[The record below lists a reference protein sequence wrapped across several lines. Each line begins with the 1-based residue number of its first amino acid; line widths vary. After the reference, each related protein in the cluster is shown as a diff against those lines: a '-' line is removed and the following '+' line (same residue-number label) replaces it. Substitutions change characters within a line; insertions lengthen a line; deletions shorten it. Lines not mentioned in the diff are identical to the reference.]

1 MISPEERSPVRIEIQ
16 LVSCLSLLV
25 QICVVGI
32 WGGGGGE
39 LVKAQVDLRVV
50 AVVC

>member
-32 WGGGGGE
+32 LGGGVGG
-39 LVKAQVDLRVV
+39 VGKTQVGLRVV
-50 AVVC
+50 AVVY